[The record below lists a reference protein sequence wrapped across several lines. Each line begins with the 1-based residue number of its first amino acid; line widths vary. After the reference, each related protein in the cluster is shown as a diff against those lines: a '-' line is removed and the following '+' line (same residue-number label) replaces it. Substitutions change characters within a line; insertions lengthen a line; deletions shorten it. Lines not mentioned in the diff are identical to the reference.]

1 MEKYIYQNEHWPH
14 FTWNYELISGKLGEV
29 RNLQGKLAGKME
41 SLGFSLREE
50 AMLETITLDVLK
62 STEIEG
68 VILPSDQVRSSI
80 ARHLGMDVAGLV
92 ASDRFVEGVVQ
103 MTLDATQNAAQPL
116 TNDRLFSWHAALFP
130 TGRSG
135 IYKISVG
142 EWRKD
147 ESGPMQVVSGG
158 FGKEKV
164 NFQAPVANF
173 LEDEMRI
180 FLDWFNAEEMIDP
193 VIKAGIAHLWFVTI
207 HPFDD
212 GNGRIA
218 RAIADM
224 QLARSDGS
232 KQRFYSMSARI
243 RIEQKAYYAVL
254 EKTQKGGLDV
264 SEWMQWFLDCLH
276 NALVSTEITLSK
288 ILLKAR
294 FWERISTLSINERQ
308 RKMINKLL
316 EGFEGKLTTS
326 KWAVISKCSADTALR
341 DINDLVAKGILLK
354 DEAGGRSTGY
364 GLLRKSEKL
373 E

>member
-1 MEKYIYQNEHWPH
+1 MKKYIYQDERWPN

-29 RNLQGKLAGKME
+29 RNLQGKLTGKME

-50 AMLETITLDVLK
+50 ALLEAISLDVIK

-68 VILPSDQVRSSI
+68 VMLPSDQVRSSI
-80 ARHLGMDVAGLV
+80 ARHLGMEVAGLV
-92 ASDRFVEGVVQ
+92 ASDRFVDGVVE
-103 MTLDATQNAAQPL
+103 MTLDATRNAGLPL
-116 TNDRLFSWHAALFP
+116 SAERLFGWQTALFP

-135 IYKISVG
+135 INKISTG
-142 EWRKD
+142 NWRKD
-147 ESGPMQVVSGG
+147 ETGPMQVVSGG

-164 NFQAPVANF
+164 HYQAPPAATLNREMTTF
-173 LEDEMRI
+173 LE
-180 FLDWFNAEEMIDP
+180 WFNAESTLDP

-224 QLARSDGS
+224 QLSRADGS
-232 KQRFYSMSARI
+232 AQRFYSMSAQI
-243 RIEQKAYYAVL
+243 RLEQKAYYAVL

-276 NALVSTEITLSK
+276 NALLSAEITLSK
-288 ILLKAR
+288 VLLKAR
-294 FWERISTLSINERQ
+294 FWERIFTISINHRQ

-316 EGFEGKLTTS
+316 EGFEGNLTTS

-341 DINDLVAKGILLK
+341 DINDLVSKGILLK
-354 DEAGGRSTGY
+354 EEAGGRSTGY
-364 GLLRKSEKL
+364 GLAGDPDF
-373 E
+373 